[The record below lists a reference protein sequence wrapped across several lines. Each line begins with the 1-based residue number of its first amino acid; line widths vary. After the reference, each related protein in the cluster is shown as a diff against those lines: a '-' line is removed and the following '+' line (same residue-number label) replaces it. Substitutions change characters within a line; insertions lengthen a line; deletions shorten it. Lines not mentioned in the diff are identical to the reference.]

1 MSTALAVAGN
11 QSEGFT
17 RDQIELIKTTIAK
30 GATDDELKLFMM
42 QCQRTRLDPFSRQIY
57 AIKRSARDDDGN
69 FVKVMQTQ
77 VSIDGFRLIAERTGH
92 YQGQAGP
99 FWCGKDGVWKDVWL
113 EPTQPLASKVG
124 VYRND
129 FREALWGVARLT
141 SYQQTKRDGTANS
154 MWSKM
159 ADVMLAKCAE
169 ALALRKSF
177 PQETSGLYTGDEMGQ
192 ADNDTPAD
200 APPRITCG
208 LAERIPEAGKLPEP
222 AKPKREYREAIPGDP
237 LDIAGQLMR
246 NGNPET
252 VNGFTVSSREQEK
265 KPWRN
270 MGELRAVFT
279 GLKDSLSAFNLGAAY
294 EGTLREF
301 GVDVPQKFKDPAKAL
316 ACYKALRERLLD
328 AEAGSAQ

>member
-200 APPRITCG
+200 APQRITCG
-208 LAERIPEAGKLPEP
+208 PAERIPEQPKLPEP
-222 AKPKREYREAIPGDP
+222 AKPKREYKEAIPGDP
-237 LDIAGQLMR
+237 LNIA
-246 NGNPET
+246 NDNDT
-252 VNGFTVSSREQEK
+252 A